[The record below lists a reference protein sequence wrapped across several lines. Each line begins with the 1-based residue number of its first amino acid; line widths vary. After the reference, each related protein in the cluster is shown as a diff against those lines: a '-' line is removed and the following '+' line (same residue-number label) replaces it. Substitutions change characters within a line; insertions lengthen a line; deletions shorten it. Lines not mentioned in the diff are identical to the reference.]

1 MQGDLQQQAKTAL
14 TEHYKDPCSTKKKMI
29 LTSWAITNISIF
41 PFFISV
47 VVATGL
53 VSAEGHGGTGFSLIW
68 TFFHTVALLIF
79 GTYVLVKALTPVTY
93 GMLVMACLL
102 MGSWMLQT
110 MVVVGQYN
118 CVNNGTLA
126 DDFSGKLCTILVVI
140 IVKILSVCSFLF
152 HCLLLNHSF
161 STNPNWMTNCFKLF
175 SLLQLYNYI
184 CSCFPAILILEN
196 RLP

>member
-29 LTSWAITNISIF
+29 LTAWAITNISIF

-47 VVATGL
+47 MVATGL

-126 DDFSGKLCTILVVI
+126 DDFSDCLVTSSSPGAIRSTIAFGV
-140 IVKILSVCSFLF
+140 FLF
-152 HCLLLNHSF
+152 LG
-161 STNPNWMTNCFKLF
+161 MFK
-175 SLLQLYNYI
+175 I
-184 CSCFPAILILEN
+184 EK
-196 RLP
+196 